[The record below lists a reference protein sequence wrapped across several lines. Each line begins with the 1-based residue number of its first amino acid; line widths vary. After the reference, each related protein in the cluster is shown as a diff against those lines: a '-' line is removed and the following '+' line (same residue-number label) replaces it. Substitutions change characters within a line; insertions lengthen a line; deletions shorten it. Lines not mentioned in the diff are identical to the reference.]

1 MCNEFSN
8 SYCDD
13 DEGYARVSSLLF
25 VCVCVKTFCCCS
37 TVMSKCAP
45 KPILKLLKKKKEKE
59 LIFCK
64 SHFERA
70 KKKKNGKIEE
80 RVLKPQ

>member
-1 MCNEFSN
+1 
-8 SYCDD
+8 
-13 DEGYARVSSLLF
+13 
-25 VCVCVKTFCCCS
+25 
-37 TVMSKCAP
+37 MSKCAP

>member
-1 MCNEFSN
+1 VRTKTNT
-8 SYCDD
+8 
-13 DEGYARVSSLLF
+13 
-25 VCVCVKTFCCCS
+25 KTF
-37 TVMSKCAP
+37 
-45 KPILKLLKKKKEKE
+45 EEEERE

>member
-1 MCNEFSN
+1 MN
-8 SYCDD
+8 SQILTATMMKDTREY
-13 DEGYARVSSLLF
+13 RVSCLC